1 MEEEEMIK
9 TILVPLDGSD
19 VAEQGLAA
27 ACRIAAETGATLL
40 LVRSVLYFA
49 VEEGVR
55 SEETHDLLEARAYL
69 DRVQRD
75 MERHGLMAVT
85 EVLPV
90 EPVRAILFAAES
102 YPVDLISICTHGHS
116 GIQHA
121 LLGSVA
127 EALLRRSTTP
137 ILLTRA
143 GAHAAPPTVA
153 PYGRIL
159 VPLDG
164 TAFAETALSY
174 VGGHGIGRE
183 ASLLLLRVVPD
194 ASLPFTPGATG
205 YGASEAL
212 ELAERETQQHRLEG
226 ETYLGA
232 LGAARLADGTWQT
245 RVVVGAAGEAIL
257 AVAGRE
263 GVDLIAIATHGRHGW
278 DRLLH
283 GSVTGHL
290 LHRSTISMLILRGVA
305 ASAAEDGIDAAVVRA
320 APAALNAGQID
331 PSA

>member
-1 MEEEEMIK
+1 MIK
-9 TILVPLDGSD
+9 TILVPLDGSEL
-19 VAEQGLAA
+19 AEQGLAA
-27 ACRIAAETGATLL
+27 ACRIAAESGATLL

-55 SEETHDLLEARAYL
+55 SEETHDLLEAREYL
-69 DRVQRD
+69 CRVQRD
-75 MERHGLMAVT
+75 LERHGLMAVT

-90 EPVRAILFAAES
+90 EPARAILFAAES
-102 YPVDLISICTHGHS
+102 YPVDLISICTHGQS
-116 GIQHA
+116 GIRDA
-121 LLGSVA
+121 VLGSVA
-127 EALLRRSTTP
+127 EALLRRSATP

-143 GAHAAPPTVA
+143 RAHAASPTVA
-153 PYGRIL
+153 PYRRIV

-194 ASLPFTPGATG
+194 ASLPFMPGAAG
-205 YGASEAL
+205 YGAPGAL
-212 ELAERETQQHRLEG
+212 ELAGRETQEQRVEG
-226 ETYLGA
+226 EAYLQA

-245 RVVVGAAGEAIL
+245 RVVFGEAGEAIL

-263 GVDLIAIATHGRHGW
+263 GADLIALATHGRHGW

-290 LHRSTISMLILRGVA
+290 LHRSTVPMLILRGA
-305 ASAAEDGIDAAVVRA
+305 AADAAEESIDAAAVRA
-320 APAALNAGQID
+320 APTALSAGQID

>member
-1 MEEEEMIK
+1 MIK
-9 TILVPLDGSD
+9 TILVPLDGSEL
-19 VAEQGLAA
+19 AEQGLAA
-27 ACRIAAETGATLL
+27 ACRIAAESGATLL

-55 SEETHDLLEARAYL
+55 SEETHDLLEAREYL
-69 DRVQRD
+69 CRVQRD
-75 MERHGLMAVT
+75 LERHGLMAVT

-90 EPVRAILFAAES
+90 EPARAILFAAES

-194 ASLPFTPGATG
+194 ASLPFMPGATG
-205 YGASEAL
+205 SGASEAL

-226 ETYLGA
+226 EAYLGA
-232 LGAARLADGTWQT
+232 LGAARLADGKWQT

-320 APAALNAGQID
+320 APTALSAGQID